1 MRRAGDETPLCWRG
15 AFTQG
20 IDMAILSLQRT
31 VGQLRHWAEPS
42 REESLADDA
51 LLREFAR
58 LRSESAFAELVRRHG
73 TMVQG
78 VARRVLGDHH
88 AAEDVLQA
96 TFLLLARQAAIVGCP
111 SNLG

>member
-1 MRRAGDETPLCWRG
+1 MRRTGRETPLCWR
-15 AFTQG
+15 AEFTQR
-20 IDMAILSLQRT
+20 IIMAILSLQRT

-42 REESLADDA
+42 REQTLADDV
-51 LLREFAR
+51 LLRQFVR
-58 LRSESAFAELVRRHG
+58 SRSESAFAELVRRHG

-96 TFLLLARQAAIVGCP
+96 TFLLLA
-111 SNLG
+111 